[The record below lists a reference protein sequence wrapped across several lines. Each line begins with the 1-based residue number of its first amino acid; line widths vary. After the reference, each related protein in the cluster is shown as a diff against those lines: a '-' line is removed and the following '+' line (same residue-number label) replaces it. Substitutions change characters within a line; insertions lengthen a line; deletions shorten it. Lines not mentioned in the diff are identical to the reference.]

1 VFEAGQLQNAQG
13 YVHPYMYMYLLMF
26 LVKLVGFSM
35 DNLKENIQPY
45 RWQNR
50 RWSVFEYK
58 SSIRLRFLKIGI
70 LKSKVLDGIQTKGWD

>member
-45 RWQNR
+45 R
-50 RWSVFEYK
+50 
-58 SSIRLRFLKIGI
+58 
-70 LKSKVLDGIQTKGWD
+70 